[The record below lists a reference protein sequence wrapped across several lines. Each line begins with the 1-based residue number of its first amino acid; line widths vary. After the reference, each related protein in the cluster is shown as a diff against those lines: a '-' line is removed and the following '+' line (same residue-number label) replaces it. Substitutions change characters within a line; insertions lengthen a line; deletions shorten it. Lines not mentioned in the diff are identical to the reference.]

1 MSSPTIEPIIL
12 RIMRAYA
19 AALVQISPDNG
30 FYNTVAGAGV
40 EPLAF
45 DAGDSYPQ
53 IVVQLESSNITDN
66 KAAAGYQDSV
76 VLAAHGFVQTDS
88 ASSYATAMTLLDDM
102 TRVTRSITRKT
113 FALGTPPAA
122 GYENSNPSLVTKW
135 DIQQHREIVASDI
148 AQGFLEVIVRVACE
162 YRDFSAPM
170 SGV

>member
-1 MSSPTIEPIIL
+1 VSSPTVEPIAL

-19 AALVQISPDNG
+19 AVLAQISPDNG

-66 KAAAGYQDSV
+66 KAAAVQDSV

-135 DIQQHREIVASDI
+135 DIEQHREIVASDI
-148 AQGFLEVIVRVACE
+148 AQGFFEVIVRVACE